1 MVQTVR
7 TLRIPVS
14 EKTII
19 FEKPR
24 VLCRVFFS
32 IRVMARS
39 DMWYET
45 KISFDDPKFITFY
58 MINGPVKYFEAE
70 GADIFQGNIWA
81 KNASDTDLT
90 YATTEILH

>member
-45 KISFDDPKFITFY
+45 KISFDDPNFCYAY

-70 GADIFQGNIWA
+70 GADIYQGNIWA
-81 KNASDTDLT
+81 CNVSDTDLI
-90 YATTEILH
+90 YALMEILH